1 MFTFKPVLRH
11 DFCAD
16 VCVRTLRK
24 WLTTCADRIT
34 RSILYDFTELENA
47 SRLKKGEETR
57 TAIKTA
63 NVAKWFGKVD
73 ADLSELLAYF

>member
-24 WLTTCADRIT
+24 WLTTCADRMHDA
-34 RSILYDFTELENA
+34 L
-47 SRLKKGEETR
+47 
-57 TAIKTA
+57 
-63 NVAKWFGKVD
+63 VD
-73 ADLSELLAYF
+73 ALIDMQLMCKDAGAGAPTPTPKL